1 MNSWWTADEQ
11 LMNWWWTDDEL
22 MMNSWSGLVCQRL
35 PQTTTDCHWLI
46 GSTPLNTQ
54 KLSPGMDGWDGIYP
68 WLHQLQEH
76 RTGLP
81 LKFPSVNWSPPKS
94 SNLKHCVLLRLHTF
108 PCQGKFETLSKSTLL
123 NKQLSVF
130 EKLWYIGTITVEI
143 LSCWAVITTASHFS
157 CLAFR
162 KASNPYLNH
171 FQI

>member
-1 MNSWWTADEQ
+1 M
-11 LMNWWWTDDEL
+11 MNWWWTDDEL
-22 MMNSWSGLVCQRL
+22 MMNWWWTDDEQMMNSWWTADELMMNWWWTDDEQLVWSGV
-35 PQTTTDCHWLI
+35 PKTTTDLHRM
-46 GSTPLNTQ
+46 PLTDWFYSIEHS
-54 KLSPGMDGWDGIYP
+54 KAISGDGWMGWDGIYP

-130 EKLWYIGTITVEI
+130 EKLW
-143 LSCWAVITTASHFS
+143 
-157 CLAFR
+157 
-162 KASNPYLNH
+162 
-171 FQI
+171 